1 MLVLVRTWRN
11 WNLCALLVTMQNDA
25 AIMENSSV
33 DPQKVKY
40 QVHSSITY
48 NNQKVKTTQMSI
60 NGRMINKIK
69 YIHTGEYHSAFKR
82 NKILTH
88 ATTWKNLEDII
99 LNERSQTQ
107 KDYMISLMYL
117 E

>member
-1 MLVLVRTWRN
+1 M
-11 WNLCALLVTMQNDA
+11 
-25 AIMENSSV
+25 

-40 QVHSSITY
+40 QVHSSITH

-60 NGRMINKIK
+60 SGRIINKIK
-69 YIHTGEYHSAFKR
+69 YIHTVEYHSAFKR
-82 NKILTH
+82 NEILTH
-88 ATTWKNLEDII
+88 ATTWKNLFFFFLKNLEDII